1 MKKMILIE
9 RSKFALLVRSH
20 MKASNMLL
28 VLQHVC
34 RERRISLS
42 MTQEEVCQLIRLDPD
57 FVEKYKRRGKL
68 CPVEDQDG
76 KQCYNVLDFINLKD
90 MQESKRIFY
99 QTMEQAEAPRCPA
112 IHAVR
117 TFPEGR
123 HTATGMPPNNPPG
136 TTSAYGRT
144 NGLLAQQV
152 RESRKD
158 HSVFLFLRPLPPR
171 IVAYP
176 IHSRSFPEK
185 GFLSPHGKIGTSG
198 DRCGTMDNRYSHISR
213 LEKEP
218 EIKDVR

>member
-9 RSKFALLVRSH
+9 RSKFALRVRSH

-76 KQCYNVLDFINLKD
+76 KQYYNVLDFINLKD

-99 QTMEQAEAPRCPA
+99 QTMEQAVPDTAITNAREDTLKFNEAA
-112 IHAVR
+112 
-117 TFPEGR
+117 
-123 HTATGMPPNNPPG
+123 
-136 TTSAYGRT
+136 
-144 NGLLAQQV
+144 
-152 RESRKD
+152 
-158 HSVFLFLRPLPPR
+158 
-171 IVAYP
+171 
-176 IHSRSFPEK
+176 
-185 GFLSPHGKIGTSG
+185 
-198 DRCGTMDNRYSHISR
+198 
-213 LEKEP
+213 
-218 EIKDVR
+218 